1 MPLKSRLGRVSKTM
15 TTKLVPV
22 GSRCDIFERYRETPI
37 ADLLAFHNLGTPYRH
52 YTRPQLLVGMC
63 MDHRK
68 RLRIPQNFAFV
79 LRSAGANF
87 RGLEFQISFAIAV
100 GGVRVVCLVGHNEC
114 GMVGLALQRESFV
127 DGLMENAGW
136 RRDAAEKHFDAL
148 AGRFEIGDAAEF
160 VLSEAER
167 LRRQYPAVLVA
178 PLLYSVGDGVLCQ
191 IESACG

>member
-1 MPLKSRLGRVSKTM
+1 M

-22 GSRCDIFERYRETPI
+22 GSRCDVFEKYRETPI
-37 ADLLAFHNLGTPYRH
+37 ADLLAFHNLGAPYRH

-63 MDHRK
+63 MDHRL
-68 RLRIPQNFAFV
+68 RLRIPHNSAFV
-79 LRSAGANF
+79 LRAGGANF

-100 GGVRVVCLVGHNEC
+100 GGVRAVCLIGHDEC

-127 DGLMENAGW
+127 EGLMENAGW
-136 RRDAAEKHFDAL
+136 RREAAEKHFDAL
-148 AGRFEIGDAAEF
+148 ADRFEIADAAEF

-178 PLLYSVGDGVLCQ
+178 PLLYSVGDGVLNQ